1 MVVTLNTPVE
11 KLDARGF
18 SLKLVH
24 PENVTTELGIR
35 CFDSD
40 AIPALSPTLQNI
52 TLYLCAQEISD
63 LEFLR
68 PCTSLES
75 LILWYGPVKDL
86 SARMDLPS
94 LTSLRLH
101 LYDFEGETS
110 KQIVQTLK
118 ERGVDITY
126 Y

>member
-75 LILWYGPVKDL
+75 LILWHGSVKDL
-86 SARMDLPS
+86 SALMDLPS
-94 LTSLRLH
+94 LTSVRMYVYRL
-101 LYDFEGETS
+101 EGEAS
-110 KQIVQTLK
+110 KQIVQTLQ
-118 ERGVDITY
+118 ERGIDVY
-126 Y
+126 CG